1 MNTEELLR
9 QIGAGL
15 ADDADD
21 ITRQRGINA
30 CRTALSVLGASA
42 GEPMLPAIPVPTTPP
57 VPASP
62 LAAAARAMSN
72 MPTTAILDA
81 VIAKLQAQLP
91 PDESSGEPEPKPQML
106 RIPFIPVPRLKGGNS

>member
-1 MNTEELLR
+1 MNSQELLTH
-9 QIGAGL
+9 IGAAL
-15 ADDADD
+15 ADEADD

-30 CRTALSVLGASA
+30 CRTALSVLGANV
-42 GEPMLPAIPVPTTPP
+42 GEPMQPAIPVPAAPTA
-57 VPASP
+57 PASP

-91 PDESSGEPEPKPQML
+91 PDASGSESEPKPQIL
-106 RIPFIPVPRLKGGNS
+106 RIPFIPVPTLKGGNS